1 MNNPKIMTQW
11 EVIAE
16 YKSRPQ
22 KSAEQYAA
30 EIAQLAQYY
39 SAGIMKEPE
48 TVKPGGLFANMP
60 FFISTPEGI
69 VTEDAEVVSIET
81 ATAPCCASGGQPM
94 LPR

>member
-1 MNNPKIMTQW
+1 MEPKFMTTA
-11 EVIAE
+11 EVVAQ
-16 YKSRPQ
+16 YQYRPQ

-39 SAGIMKEPE
+39 GAGIWQEKTEDC
-48 TVKPGGLFANMP
+48 
-60 FFISTPEGI
+60 FFDKSALEKRLNELE

-81 ATAPCCASGGQPM
+81 ATAPGCVSGGQPM